1 MNKMSSGIYKLKEQ
15 NDMLKKEKYV
25 LSRENSSLRKSKAK
39 LGQELLEEKQI
50 RSKEMQVIF
59 NMLESLQEKN
69 QAFENEIIGIKT
81 KMLVNEEKHTHIHL
95 SVTKLL
101 FKESKGILDKRLFD
115 LDSGSRV
122 EYLAKQLQCTFIEA
136 EKIWN
141 LFMEWR
147 T

>member
-1 MNKMSSGIYKLKEQ
+1 MSSGIYKLKEQ